1 MSLLT
6 IVQSAASE
14 VGVPEPTSVIGSLDA
29 TAVQL
34 YRLADRQGK
43 HLAQRYNWEALTKEA
58 TFTTVATESQG
69 TVIAAA
75 SDFARFVNGTM
86 FDRTATERVFG
97 PLNEADWQR
106 DKALNVTPVDTTFRI
121 RGGTILFNP
130 VPAAGNTVAFEY
142 VSKNWCEDS
151 AGTDQ
156 SAWAADDDVALIDE
170 DLITLG
176 VIYRYLQAKG
186 LSYAEEFRE
195 YEAQLHNLQANDGMK
210 PILNMGDMVN
220 PYDRSNAAVS
230 LGNWGNLANNW
241 EEIG

>member
-6 IVQSAASE
+6 IVQIVASE
-14 VGVPEPTSVIGSLDA
+14 VGVPEPSSVIGSLDQ

-34 YRLADRQGK
+34 YRLANRQGH
-43 HLAQRYNWEALTKEA
+43 HLAQRYNWQVLTKEA

-75 SDFARFVNGTM
+75 SDFGRFVNNTM
-86 FDRTATERVFG
+86 FDRSLTKKVVG
-97 PLNEADWQR
+97 PMNEADWQR
-106 DKALNVTPVDTTFRI
+106 DQALNAVPVDTTFRI
-121 RGGTILFNP
+121 RGGEILFNP

-142 VSKNWCEDS
+142 ISTNW
-151 AGTDQ
+151 AQT
-156 SAWAADDDVALIDE
+156 AASVGKSSFTLDDDTGVLDE
-170 DLITLG
+170 ELITLG

-186 LSYAEEFRE
+186 LTYAEQFRE
-195 YEAQLHNLQANDGMK
+195 YEAQLHNLQSADGSK
-210 PILNMGDMVN
+210 PILNMGEIAGL
-220 PYDRSNAAVS
+220 DRPNAAVS